1 MTVMTNKALAVASA
15 LLLMAGCSSMG
26 DIFKSDKEK
35 ELLPSPL
42 TDIANPIAVKKLWSV
57 SIGEGEGE
65 LGVRQKPAVENDL
78 IFVADSANT
87 LMAIEKTSGK
97 IKWSV
102 NPDKT
107 AKSGGLKFWQKST
120 QASALTGGPSVYS
133 GLVAIGGRNG
143 EVYAFNALDG
153 SMLWKSMV
161 SSSVITAPLVTFDT
175 VVVRVNDGKI
185 IGLDLST
192 GVKKWQ
198 FDRGL
203 PSLNVRGNSTPVLG
217 PGLIFAGYEDGTV
230 IALRQQDGQR
240 VWEQLIAKP
249 DGRTELERMADI
261 DGEIQVGDRALFAS
275 SYRNSTMA
283 IALTNGQPLWARDIG
298 GYAGLALLSDR
309 VVLSDNG
316 GNVWALERNGGADI
330 WKQSALARRHLT
342 TPVVQGSHV
351 VVGDGEGYVHWLDA
365 QTGDIKGRVEAS
377 GPVIGSPVVTDDGI
391 LLIQSVDGNLS
402 AYSLVQ

>member
-1 MTVMTNKALAVASA
+1 MTVITNKALVVASA

-26 DIFKSDKEK
+26 NIFKNTKEK
-35 ELLPSPL
+35 ALLPSPL
-42 TDIANPIAVKKLWSV
+42 TDIAEPIAIKKMWSV
-57 SIGEGEGE
+57 SVGEGEGE
-65 LGVRQKPAVENDL
+65 LGIRQKPAVENDL
-78 IFVADSANT
+78 VFAADAANT
-87 LMAIEKTSGK
+87 LVAIEKSTGK
-97 IKWSV
+97 VKWSV
-102 NPDKT
+102 NPDK
-107 AKSGGLKFWQKST
+107 AAESGGWKFWQKSS
-120 QASALTGGPSVYS
+120 QPFALTGGPSVYS

-203 PSLNVRGNSTPVLG
+203 PSLNVRGNSAPVLG
-217 PGLIFAGYEDGTV
+217 PGLIFAGYEDGTI

-249 DGRTELERMADI
+249 DGRTELERMADV
-261 DGEIQVGDRALFAS
+261 DGEILVGDRELFAN

-283 IALTNGQPLWARDIG
+283 IALDNGQPIWARDIG

-309 VVLSDNG
+309 VVLSDSG
-316 GNVWALERNGGADI
+316 GNVWALDRSSGADV
-330 WKQSALARRHLT
+330 WKQSALARRYLT
-342 TPVVQGSHV
+342 TPVVHGAYI
-351 VVGDGEGYVHWLDA
+351 VVGDREGYAHWLDA
-365 QTGDIKGRVEAS
+365 QTGDIKGRVEA
-377 GPVIGSPVVTDDGI
+377 GGGIIGSPVVTDDGV
-391 LLIQSVDGNLS
+391 LLIQSVDGTLS